1 MVMRIRE
8 LRQAAGLDQTSLGQ
22 AVGATQGMV
31 SDWENE
37 RYLPRTRQLPLLA
50 SVLQTSIDEL
60 FTEEAKAVLPCE
72 NHTMGREE

>member
-8 LRQAAGLDQTSLGQ
+8 LRQATGLDQTAFGQ

-37 RYLPRTRQLPLLA
+37 RYLPKTRQLPLIA
-50 SVLQTSIDEL
+50 EVLGVPIGDL
-60 FTEEAKAVLPCE
+60 FVSQPRDCSNDNTFEGA
-72 NHTMGREE
+72 

>member
-8 LRQAAGLDQTSLGQ
+8 LRQAVGLDQTAFGQ

-60 FTEEAKAVLPCE
+60 FTKEARAVLPCE
-72 NHTMGREE
+72 NHITEMGA